1 MLCLGQDFWG
11 TPVSLNPNFRGT
23 FANSGRH
30 AKSLQFLLVK
40 LNTFFGKFL
49 FVFLFN
55 FELNNDSF
63 GLRRGADD
71 SQVVSAT
78 DVYYLDWAHIIFH
91 QYYCLRV
98 NRVQSAILKM
108 VEIRILQRHLSL

>member
-1 MLCLGQDFWG
+1 MDYLADMPDNAAAV
-11 TPVSLNPNFRGT
+11 TYY
-23 FANSGRH
+23 
-30 AKSLQFLLVK
+30 
-40 LNTFFGKFL
+40 
-49 FVFLFN
+49 VFYYVY
-55 FELNNDSF
+55 
-63 GLRRGADD
+63 R
-71 SQVVSAT
+71 T